1 MRISSVAWES
11 GLFSLEDTAC
21 RVFLGKPCAGVRHE
35 LACALDGLGIVKS
48 KEFKGCILFPLGL
61 TELSAVGMVLGC
73 GGGVVSSSDDS

>member
-1 MRISSVAWES
+1 M
-11 GLFSLEDTAC
+11 
-21 RVFLGKPCAGVRHE
+21 FLGKACASVRDK
-35 LACALDGLGIVKS
+35 LACAQDALGIVGS